1 MQNIR
6 KKNKKE
12 GSVKFETPTRNT
24 TGDTSKK
31 HISVRVC
38 FRARV
43 KSASPAKIS
52 RPDIY
57 IYIYSRNNSRSVLF
71 PVIFFFLLS
80 FPSRYNQM
88 YFFLFFF
95 FTGATGRERT
105 ERRAWQSRVRRL
117 FRSKGI

>member
-57 IYIYSRNNSRSVLF
+57 IYIYILEIIVGRFCSPLF
-71 PVIFFFLLS
+71 FFFFLLS

-95 FTGATGRERT
+95 FYRGDRER
-105 ERRAWQSRVRRL
+105 
-117 FRSKGI
+117 KGRKESLAVPGSTSFPQ